1 MAPAILQLETL
12 AAGIQLAKVEGI
24 IPAPE
29 ANHAVEGAIREDL
42 RCKEKGWSET
52 ILFTYVDM
60 VIMIYRPIPTTTPV
74 N

>member
-1 MAPAILQLETL
+1 MAPATLQLETL

-29 ANHAVEGAIREDL
+29 ASHAVEGAIREDL

-60 VIMIYRPIPTTTPV
+60 VIMISRPIPTTTLV

>member
-1 MAPAILQLETL
+1 MAPATLQLETL

-42 RCKEKGWSET
+42 RCKEKGERRKDGVKQFCSPMWT
-52 ILFTYVDM
+52 WLL
-60 VIMIYRPIPTTTPV
+60 
-74 N
+74 

>member
-1 MAPAILQLETL
+1 MAPATLQLETL

-29 ANHAVEGAIREDL
+29 ANYAVEGAIREDL
-42 RCKEKGWSET
+42 RCKEKGRRET
-52 ILFTYVDM
+52 NLFTYVDM

>member
-1 MAPAILQLETL
+1 MAPATLQLETL

-29 ANHAVEGAIREDL
+29 ASHAVEGTIREDL